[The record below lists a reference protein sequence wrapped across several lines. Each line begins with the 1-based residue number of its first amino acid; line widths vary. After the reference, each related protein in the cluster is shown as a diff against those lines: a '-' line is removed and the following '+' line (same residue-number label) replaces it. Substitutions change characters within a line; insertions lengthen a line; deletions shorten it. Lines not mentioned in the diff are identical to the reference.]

1 MAIAVRD
8 MEALRR
14 MGGAVVREESVGMM
28 MHWSAIHM
36 QVIEK
41 HMVVYMY
48 VSHMVLHA
56 GHIDCIRYGITYES
70 HSITCRS
77 HDMPVT

>member
-1 MAIAVRD
+1 MAGEPATAVRD

-56 GHIDCIRYGITYES
+56 GHIDYGITYES
-70 HSITCRS
+70 HSIT
-77 HDMPVT
+77 